1 MFAQTNRPKF
11 VPPKFSECIANLKRE
26 KKQHLKITKPL
37 EQVFI

>member
-26 KKQHLKITKPL
+26 KKRLLTTTMQF